1 MLKIYNF
8 SGQLVIPS
16 HISVLH
22 VEQEVIGDETQALQS
37 VLESD
42 ESREAL
48 LKEEREIGEK
58 MNAAG

>member
-42 ESREAL
+42 EAREAL